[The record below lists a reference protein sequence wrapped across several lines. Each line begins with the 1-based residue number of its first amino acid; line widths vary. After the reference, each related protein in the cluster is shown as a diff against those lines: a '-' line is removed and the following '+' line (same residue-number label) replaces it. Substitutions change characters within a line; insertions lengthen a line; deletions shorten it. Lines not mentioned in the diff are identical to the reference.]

1 LGELDGKV
9 AVVTGGGRGVGRGIA
24 LALAKAGANVTVAGR
39 RREVL
44 DQVAAEIDDSGSRGL
59 AVVCD
64 VGVESQVQEMVAST
78 VEEFG
83 RLDILVNNAQS
94 WGPPAE
100 LAVAPPVVTLQ
111 EIPEEWW
118 DHTLQTGLKA
128 TFYCCRAAFP
138 YLQERGGKV
147 VNLGSHAGWGA
158 SQFPDY
164 SAAKAAIVGL
174 SRSIARSWAEHGIN
188 VNILIP
194 RIESDSS
201 RDFGEHFPELEAQA
215 TRAIPIQREVPRGD
229 PERDAGAVVVF
240 MCSPGSDA
248 ITGQLFIV
256 NGGLLMV

>member
-9 AVVTGGGRGVGRGIA
+9 ALVTGGGRGVGRGIA
-24 LALAKAGANVTVAGR
+24 LALAKEGADVTVSGR
-39 RREVL
+39 RRESL
-44 DQVAAEIDDSGSRGL
+44 DQVVAEIGETGQRGL
-59 AVVCD
+59 AVACD
-64 VGVESQVQEMVAST
+64 VGDEAQVQQMVAST
-78 VEEFG
+78 VDEFG

-100 LAVAPPVVTLQ
+100 LAVRPPIISLQ

-158 SQFPDY
+158 AQFPDY
-164 SAAKAAIVGL
+164 SAAKAGIVGL
-174 SRSIARSWAEHGIN
+174 SRSIARQWAEYGIN

-194 RIESDSS
+194 RIDSDSS
-201 RDFGEHFPELEAQA
+201 RAFADEYPDLETASTNA
-215 TRAIPIQREVPRGD
+215 SAIVREGPRGD

-240 MCSPGSDA
+240 MCSPESDA

>member
-1 LGELDGKV
+1 VGELDGKV
-9 AVVTGGGRGVGRGIA
+9 ALVTGGGRGVGRGIA
-24 LALAKAGANVTVAGR
+24 LALAKAGANVAVAGR
-39 RREVL
+39 RRETL
-44 DQVAAEIDDSGSRGL
+44 EQVAAEIAATGRRGL
-59 AVVCD
+59 GVVCD
-64 VGVESQVQEMVAST
+64 VGDESQVQHMVAAT
-78 VEEFG
+78 AQEFG

-94 WGPPAE
+94 WGPPDE
-100 LAVAPPVVTLQ
+100 LAVRPPIIPLQ
-111 EIPEEWW
+111 DIPEEWW

-158 SQFPDY
+158 AQFPDY

-174 SRSIARSWAEHGIN
+174 SRSIARAWAEHGIN

-194 RIESDSS
+194 RIDSDSS
-201 RDFGEHFPELEAQA
+201 RAFADEFPDLESAA
-215 TRAIPIQREVPRGD
+215 VTASAITRDGPRGD

-240 MCSPGSDA
+240 MCGPGSDA
-248 ITGQLFIV
+248 ITGQLFLV